1 LPRWFYL
8 LLVFVPLALVARVTS
23 LPPLIVFSAA
33 TIGLVPLAGL
43 IGEATEQLA
52 EHIGGRLGGLLNATF
67 GNAAELIITSFAI
80 HGGLLTLAKASITGS
95 IIGNTLLVLGLSLLA
110 GGLSRGNQKFDTL
123 ETSMNAA
130 MMILAIAGLYLPAVF
145 ALYGPGGAVIEELSL
160 IVAGVLIA
168 TYLAYLVY
176 TVVQAPADARPLNAA
191 TDDADADAG
200 QARRWGL
207 RTSVLVLAG
216 ATAGAALASELLVGA
231 VEPVVEQLGWSEFF
245 IGVIV
250 VAIVGNAAEH
260 YSAVQMAMKGRLEIT
275 FGIAAGS
282 STQVALFVA
291 PVLIFLSL
299 MLGHPMTL
307 IFTPLELA
315 ILGLSTAIFA
325 YLSIDGETNWM
336 EGVQLLAIYVI
347 AACAFFLLPVR

>member
-1 LPRWFYL
+1 MPRWFYL
-8 LLVFVPLALVARVTS
+8 LLAFVPLALVARRSS
-23 LPPLIVFSAA
+23 LPPLIVFTAA

-80 HGGLLTLAKASITGS
+80 HSGLLTLAKASITGS

-110 GGLSRGNQKFDTL
+110 GGLNRGQQKFDPR
-123 ETSMNAA
+123 ETSINAA

-145 ALYGPGGAVIEELSL
+145 ALYGPGGEIIEELSL

-176 TVVQAPADARPLNAA
+176 TVVQAPADARPSSE
-191 TDDADADAG
+191 TSDVADAG
-200 QARRWGL
+200 SAPLARWGL
-207 RTSVLVLAG
+207 RTSLLVLAG

-231 VEPVVEQLGWSEFF
+231 VEPVVQQLGWSEFF

-260 YSAVQMAMKGRLEIT
+260 FSAVQMAMKGRLEIT

-291 PVLIFLSL
+291 PVLVFLSL
-299 MLGHPMTL
+299 VLGHPMTL
-307 IFTPLELA
+307 IFTPLELV

-347 AACAFFLLPVR
+347 AACAFFLLPQR